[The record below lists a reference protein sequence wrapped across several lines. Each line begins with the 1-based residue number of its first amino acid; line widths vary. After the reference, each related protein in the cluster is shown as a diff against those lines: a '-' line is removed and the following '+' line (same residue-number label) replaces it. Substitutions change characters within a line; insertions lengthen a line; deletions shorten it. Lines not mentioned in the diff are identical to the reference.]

1 MELLTVGHG
10 AQAAETFA
18 TLVTSA
24 GVDLVVDIRRF
35 PGSRRHPQFG
45 QAEMARWLP
54 ELDVAYRW
62 EERLGG
68 RRTGAAQSPNVGLRN
83 AAFRAYADY
92 MGSTGFRSA
101 MDDLLGDAAR
111 TRTAVMCAEALWWRC
126 HRRLV
131 ADAATLLHGVE
142 VRHLMPGGRQQA
154 HAPTPGAVV
163 ERGTVV
169 YPPPQPSLL

>member
-10 AQAAETFA
+10 TQAAETFA
-18 TLVTSA
+18 TRVTGA
-24 GVDLVVDIRRF
+24 GVALVVDIRRF

-45 QAEMARWLP
+45 QAELARWLP

-68 RRTGAAQSPNVGLRN
+68 RRTGLPHSPNGGLRN

-92 MGSTGFRSA
+92 MASSAFRGA
-101 MDDLLGDAAR
+101 LDDLLRAADQVDC
-111 TRTAVMCAEALWWRC
+111 AVICAESLWWRC

-131 ADAATLLHGVE
+131 ADAATLLHGVA
-142 VRHLMPGGRQQA
+142 VRHLMPDGREQP
-154 HAPTPGAVV
+154 HTPTPGAVV
-163 ERGTVV
+163 EGGSVR
-169 YPPPQPSLL
+169 YPPPQVSLL

>member
-24 GVDLVVDIRRF
+24 GVELVVDIRRF

-45 QAEMARWLP
+45 QTEMARWLP

-68 RRTGAAQSPNVGLRN
+68 RRTGAEASPNLGLRN

-92 MGSTGFRSA
+92 MGTTGFRSA
-101 MDDLLGDAAR
+101 MEDLLHVAAQSQS
-111 TRTAVMCAEALWWRC
+111 AVMCAEALWWRC

-131 ADAATLLHGVE
+131 ADAATLLYDVE
-142 VRHLMPGGRQQA
+142 VRHLMPDGRQQA

-163 ERGTVV
+163 EGGTVV
-169 YPPPQPSLL
+169 YPPPQTSLL

>member
-10 AQAAETFA
+10 AQAPETFG
-18 TLVTSA
+18 TLVTGA
-24 GVDLVVDIRRF
+24 GIELVVDIRRF

-45 QAEMARWLP
+45 QGELARWLP
-54 ELDVAYRW
+54 ELEVAYRW

-68 RRTGAAQSPNVGLRN
+68 RRSGLAQSPNAGLRN

-92 MGSTGFRSA
+92 MASSEFRAA
-101 MDDLLGDAAR
+101 MDGLLRAAAQVEC
-111 TRTAVMCAEALWWRC
+111 AVMCAESLWWRC

-142 VRHLMPGGRQQA
+142 VRHLMPDGRQQA
-154 HAPTPGAVV
+154 HAPTPGAMV
-163 ERGTVV
+163 EAGSVL
-169 YPPPQPSLL
+169 YPPPQVSLL

>member
-10 AQAAETFA
+10 TQAAETFA
-18 TLVTSA
+18 TRLTGA
-24 GVDLVVDIRRF
+24 GIGLVVDIRRF
-35 PGSRRHPQFG
+35 PASRRHPQFG
-45 QAEMARWLP
+45 RVELARWLP

-68 RRTGAAQSPNVGLRN
+68 RRTGLPESPNAGLRN

-92 MGSTGFRSA
+92 MASTVFRA
-101 MDDLLGDAAR
+101 ALDELLRAAEQVEC
-111 TRTAVMCAEALWWRC
+111 AVMCAESLWWRC

-142 VRHLMPGGRQQA
+142 VRHLMPDGRQQR
-154 HAPTPGAVV
+154 HEPTPGAVV
-163 ERGTVV
+163 ERGSVL
-169 YPPPQPSLL
+169 YPPPQVSLL

>member
-10 AQAAETFA
+10 AQAAEAFA
-18 TLVTSA
+18 ARVTEA
-24 GVDLVVDIRRF
+24 RIALLVDIRRF

-54 ELDVAYRW
+54 ELGVAYRW

-68 RRTGAAQSPNVGLRN
+68 RRTGLPQSPNVGLRN

-92 MGSTGFRSA
+92 MASSAFRAA
-101 MDDLLGDAAR
+101 MDDLLGAAKQAEC
-111 TRTAVMCAEALWWRC
+111 AVMCAESLWWRC

-142 VRHLMPGGRQQA
+142 VRHLMPDGRQQL

-163 ERGTVV
+163 EGGSVR
-169 YPPPQPSLL
+169 YPAPRVSLL